1 MLPKDRS
8 THVIVRC
15 GSRKCGVVATGFTP
29 DIPYF
34 MRLADFFIG
43 KPGPG
48 TISEALVSGLPVIVA
63 RNTSTMPQE
72 RYNTDWILQNQL
84 GIVIRSFS
92 EISKA
97 VEMMIDE
104 KQYRLFRMRIS
115 MLNNRAVFEIP
126 EILEQIMMLANESRI
141 RPLIHSVA

>member
-1 MLPKDRS
+1 
-8 THVIVRC
+8 
-15 GSRKCGVVATGFTP
+15 
-29 DIPYF
+29 
-34 MRLADFFIG
+34 
-43 KPGPG
+43 
-48 TISEALVSGLPVIVA
+48 LPVIVA

-92 EISKA
+92 EIGKA

-115 MLNNRAVFEIP
+115 VLNNRAVFEIP